1 MEGRSALQELML
13 LERQR
18 LSSVFCRSSL
28 TAEEWWYRGW
38 GGLFPTP
45 LQRSSLLSESLQAC
59 FFLSLPITFS
69 LSLFQA
75 GLLLPADFS
84 QPSANL
90 LIFSLVHLRF
100 LWSSPPHIPLPQ
112 FLRVS
117 KWRGV
122 RCTLKEGRKHPER
135 PMMSLAHPVPMT
147 AGKCVFRPSF
157 HRETRSSWSESF
169 AARSQQI
176 IFQRFTI

>member
-18 LSSVFCRSSL
+18 LSSVFCRPSL

-90 LIFSLVHLRF
+90 LIFLPCSSQVSLFLPSTHPSPSIPQSQQMERSTVH
-100 LWSSPPHIPLPQ
+100 
-112 FLRVS
+112 
-117 KWRGV
+117 
-122 RCTLKEGRKHPER
+122 TER
-135 PMMSLAHPVPMT
+135 RQETPRETYDEPSTSCA
-147 AGKCVFRPSF
+147 RPSF
-157 HRETRSSWSESF
+157 HRETRSTWSESF
-169 AARSQQI
+169 AASSQQI